1 MTPEIRRVREDELPA
16 YFESM
21 SSAFL
26 ERIDAAKVAEE
37 VKPLWDLDRA
47 WVALDGDL
55 VCGSFRSWATELT
68 VPGGERLPAAAVS
81 AVTVRPTHRR
91 RGILRSMVAAEHGA
105 IRERGEAVGLLY
117 ASEFPIYGRFG
128 YGPGCR
134 EANWTIDTH
143 ATSFHGIP
151 ASGVEMTTASADT
164 ATAMKTVFEAWR
176 LRQPGEIRRNNY
188 RWDFDLGLRDSAWGP
203 SWKGYLALHRDG
215 AGQVDGFIR
224 YHADEKWEHRQPRSV
239 VVVDELHALTEQAYA
254 ALWRYLVEIDWAG
267 TVKAE
272 RRSPSDRLP
281 WLLTNLRAAEV
292 SDVGDGLWVRL
303 FDVPRALEARR
314 YEREGSLVLE
324 VIDAEA
330 RGGRLRVLLDAG
342 PDGATCRVTDRPA
355 DLTLDVGA
363 LGAAFLGGTRLGDA
377 VLARGADEHR
387 AGTLAQAERLFRT
400 HDEPWSS
407 TFF

>member
-1 MTPEIRRVREDELPA
+1 
-16 YFESM
+16 
-21 SSAFL
+21 
-26 ERIDAAKVAEE
+26 
-37 VKPLWDLDRA
+37 
-47 WVALDGDL
+47 
-55 VCGSFRSWATELT
+55 
-68 VPGGERLPAAAVS
+68 
-81 AVTVRPTHRR
+81 
-91 RGILRSMVAAEHGA
+91 
-105 IRERGEAVGLLY
+105 
-117 ASEFPIYGRFG
+117 
-128 YGPGCR
+128 
-134 EANWTIDTH
+134 
-143 ATSFHGIP
+143 
-151 ASGVEMTTASADT
+151 MTTASADA

-176 LRQPGEIRRNNY
+176 LRQPGEIRRNDY
-188 RWDFDLGLRDSAWGP
+188 RWDFDLGLRDPAWGP

-215 AGQVDGFIR
+215 SGQVDGYIR

-239 VVVDELHALTEQAYA
+239 VVVDELHALTEEAYA

-281 WLLTNLRAAEV
+281 WLLTNFRAAEV

-324 VIDAEA
+324 VIDKEA

-342 PDGATCRVTDRPA
+342 PDGATCRATDRPA

-377 VLARGADEHR
+377 VLAGGADEHR

>member
-1 MTPEIRRVREDELPA
+1 MTPDIRRVREDELPA

-47 WVALDGDL
+47 WVALDGDR
-55 VCGSFRSWATELT
+55 VCGTFRSWATDLT
-68 VPGGERLPAAAVS
+68 VPGGGRLPAAAVS
-81 AVTVRPTHRR
+81 AVTVVPTHRR
-91 RGILRSMVAAEHGA
+91 QGILRSLVAAEHGA

-143 ATSFHGIP
+143 ATSFHGNP
-151 ASGVEMTTASADT
+151 VSGVEMTTPGADA

-176 LRQPGEIRRNNY
+176 LRQPGEIRRSDY

-203 SWKGYLALHRDG
+203 AWKGYLALHRDG
-215 AGQVDGFIR
+215 SGQVDGYVR
-224 YHADEKWEHRQPRSV
+224 YHSEEKWEHRQPRSV
-239 VVVDELHALTEQAYA
+239 VVVDELHALTDEAYA
-254 ALWRYLVEIDWAG
+254 SLWRYLVEIDWAG
-267 TVKAE
+267 TIKAE
-272 RRSPSDRLP
+272 RRSPADRLP

-303 FDVPRALEARR
+303 FDVSRALEART

-324 VIDAEA
+324 VIDTEA

-342 PDGATCRVTDRPA
+342 QAGATCRVTDRPA

-363 LGAAFLGGTRLGDA
+363 LGAAYLGGTRLGDA
-377 VLARGADEHR
+377 VRARGVDEHR
-387 AGTLAQAERLFRT
+387 GGALAQAERLFRT